1 MHDELTK
8 VQNRKALFERLN
20 NNTGQCASIL
30 YLDLDKFKQ
39 ANDQFGHAT
48 GDKILVEFS
57 TTLSER
63 FGHNNIYRLG
73 GDEFLVLL
81 ENILSPSEVQNVE
94 QKFSLDLAK
103 FNVGV
108 SIGYSEMTKDKSPDH
123 VINMADMAMY
133 QCKSDKKGLAR
144 VATRS

>member
-8 VQNRKALFERLN
+8 VQNRKALFESLN
-20 NNTGQCASIL
+20 NNAGQCASIL

-48 GDKILVEFS
+48 RDKILVEFS

-81 ENILSPSEVQNVE
+81 ENILSPSEVHNVE
-94 QKFSLDLAK
+94 QQFTLDLAK

-108 SIGYSEMTKDKSPDH
+108 SIG
-123 VINMADMAMY
+123 
-133 QCKSDKKGLAR
+133 
-144 VATRS
+144 